1 MQKSEKQKSDKQND
15 DVIEGSATIIDEAE
29 PKTKT
34 SSKSASKKTKET
46 EKASAPISSS
56 APFPKL
62 AFAAVMLAIISL
74 GVSLYLGMMVIELES
89 ASEQNSTRLQSVQQ
103 QANQSYDES
112 QAALLNLQS
121 ETDKKTI
128 RLESEFEALIADF
141 EALKIEAA
149 QASQASPL
157 AASAPVTLPAVMVIW
172 ANAQQGERLDAFA
185 PLINSLPA
193 SQIKNSLNDILAL
206 AGSQSHQSLV
216 RQAASFSQGTKPIA
230 LDNEPIGL
238 FGNFTNWL
246 SGAVKLRPLKGAS
259 ESQQA
264 QAPSL
269 PQIASSAGD
278 EGGSLSL
285 EGWLAKL
292 ADSDSE
298 EIKAWRLEAKA
309 RLKADKALDSLLQ
322 ALISQQI
329 KG

>member
-1 MQKSEKQKSDKQND
+1 MKKSEKQKSDKQND

-34 SSKSASKKTKET
+34 SSKSAPNKTKET
-46 EKASAPISSS
+46 QSAS

-74 GVSLYLGMMVIELES
+74 GGSFYLGMMVIELES
-89 ASEQNSTRLQSVQQ
+89 AIEQNSVRTQAVQQ

-128 RLESEFEALIADF
+128 RLESEFERLIADF
-141 EALKIEAA
+141 EALKTEAA
-149 QASQASPL
+149 QANQARPS
-157 AASAPVTLPAVMVIW
+157 ASSVPVALPAVMVIW
-172 ANAQQGERLDAFA
+172 AHAQQGERLDDFA
-185 PLINSLPA
+185 RLIKSLPA
-193 SQIKNSLNDILAL
+193 SQTKDSLNDILAL

-216 RQAASFSQGTKPIA
+216 RKAASFSQGTKPIA
-230 LDNEPIGL
+230 LDSEPTSL
-238 FGNFTNWL
+238 FGDFKNWL
-246 SGAVKLRPLKGAS
+246 SGAVNLRPLKDAS
-259 ESQQA
+259 ETQQA

-269 PQIASSAGD
+269 PQITGSAGD
-278 EGGSLSL
+278 EGSSLSL
-285 EGWLAKL
+285 EGWLSKL
-292 ADSDSE
+292 ADSDTP
-298 EIKAWRLEAKA
+298 EIEAWRLEAKA
-309 RLKADKALDSLLQ
+309 RLSADKALDSLLQ